1 MGFTSHIRDMMIC
14 YNGIYDQLNLGFTGI
29 FLGILLRYN
38 GL

>member
-29 FLGILLRYN
+29 CSGDIIEI
-38 GL
+38 